1 MGWFN
6 KKDGAG
12 QTNTDQAIGSLPDLP
27 KLPEL
32 PELPDLQ
39 EKKQENKEMFHQL
52 PSFPNS
58 SLGQKFSQNTIKDA
72 ISRREGTNNFYPE
85 GKKGERVFEAD
96 DFANYNQKMQKMP
109 KPLIRPQITEQP
121 KFIIPKT
128 KEIEEPE
135 EEFEMEDFQ
144 TEPMEFEEPSEIKR
158 SDFGSYQKEEPVFI
172 RIDKFEEALKVFE
185 KTKKEIADI
194 EKTIKDITQVREDE
208 DKELESWQTD
218 IVKIKE
224 QIDKVDKDI
233 FSKIE

>member
-6 KKDGAG
+6 KKESVE
-12 QTNTDQAIGSLPDLP
+12 NTKGDYSFGSLPELP
-27 KLPEL
+27 KLPD
-32 PELPDLQ
+32 LPDLQ
-39 EKKQENKEMFHQL
+39 EKKMENKEVFHQL

-72 ISRREGTNNFYPE
+72 ISRKDQVTDNFYPE

-96 DFANYNQKMQKMP
+96 DFAKYKQKAQMMP
-109 KPLIRPQITEQP
+109 KPLKQIKEEKEEFNFP
-121 KFIIPKT
+121 AAE
-128 KEIEEPE
+128 EIENPV
-135 EEFEMEDFQ
+135 EDF
-144 TEPMEFEEPSEIKR
+144 EIKNFEAEPSEFKMESNEFKE
-158 SDFGSYQKEEPVFI
+158 SDFGSFKKEPVFI

-185 KTKKEIADI
+185 KTKKEVAEI
-194 EKTIKDITQVREDE
+194 EKTIKDITQVKEDE
-208 DKELESWQTD
+208 DKELESWQND